1 VTELSEEEMARAYE
15 ASMKAELPRK
25 TREKLEAL
33 LAEARADNDRL
44 HRKVS
49 STEAIAWENFDR
61 YREACG
67 TLREVESRIVRG
79 GVEDWESG
87 TFQEIAK
94 IVGIERP
101 DPQ

>member
-1 VTELSEEEMARAYE
+1 VTEQSATPEEVI
-15 ASMKAELPRK
+15 ASLREEL
-25 TREKLEAL
+25 EV
-33 LAEARADNDRL
+33 L

-67 TLREVESRIVRG
+67 TLREVWSRVMQG
-79 GVEDWESG
+79 GVDDWETG
-87 TFQEIAK
+87 TFQDIAK

>member
-1 VTELSEEEMARAYE
+1 MSDTSSEKQMAREYE
-15 ASMKAELPRK
+15 EAMKAELPK
-25 TREKLEAL
+25 KIREKLEDL
-33 LAEARADNDRL
+33 LADNARL
-44 HRKVS
+44 LRKVE
-49 STEAIAWENFDR
+49 STEKIAWENFDR

-87 TFQEIAK
+87 TFQDIAK